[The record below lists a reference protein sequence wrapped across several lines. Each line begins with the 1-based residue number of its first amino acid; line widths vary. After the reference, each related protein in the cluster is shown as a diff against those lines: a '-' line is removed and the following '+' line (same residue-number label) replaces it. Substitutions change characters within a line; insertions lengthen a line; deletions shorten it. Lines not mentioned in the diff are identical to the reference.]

1 VNRKLTE
8 LQINS
13 AVAELR
19 QQGRTVHWRSLRAV
33 LLEQYGSAGRTDR
46 LRAACRS
53 MQLPRPGNPEL
64 EDRLS
69 SSEHHRL
76 EAEQARDLALARAQ
90 RSEEREMAHQ
100 DRWAAEIHELRET
113 VEQLKVER
121 SRRRSVE
128 EQLLRLQRELQS
140 VYTRLRRYEG

>member
-1 VNRKLTE
+1 MQRPKPNDPE
-8 LQINS
+8 LQI
-13 AVAELR
+13 
-19 QQGRTVHWRSLRAV
+19 
-33 LLEQYGSAGRTDR
+33 
-46 LRAACRS
+46 
-53 MQLPRPGNPEL
+53 
-64 EDRLS
+64 RLS

-90 RSEEREMAHQ
+90 RSEERERAHQ

-121 SRRRSVE
+121 SRRRNLE
-128 EQLLRLQRELQS
+128 EQLLRLRRELQS